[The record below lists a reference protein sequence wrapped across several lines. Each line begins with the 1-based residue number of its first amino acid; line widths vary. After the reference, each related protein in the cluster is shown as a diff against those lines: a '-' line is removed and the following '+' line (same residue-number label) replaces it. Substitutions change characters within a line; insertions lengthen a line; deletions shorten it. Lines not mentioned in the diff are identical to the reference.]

1 MNPAQSTSGYPPP
14 GWAMLQDD
22 LLTRGVLLRRVLA
35 WVLDI
40 MLIGILCWAM
50 WVSLAVF
57 TVITF
62 GFGAPLLAGVSTI
75 PALYMWLGLISG
87 LQATPGQAAFGLIV
101 VRDDDLGPPSALQA
115 LLCVL
120 GYYVT
125 IALGVLWAAVA
136 LVTARRRTLH
146 DMVSGL
152 VVVRRRA
159 FENVLNGAGSDWNRE
174 GRSSTSSGGTPY
186 A

>member
-1 MNPAQSTSGYPPP
+1 MTPAYSTPGDPPP
-14 GWAMLQDD
+14 GWAMMQDD

-35 WVLDI
+35 WVLDV
-40 MLIGILCWAM
+40 MLIGILCWAL
-50 WVSLAVF
+50 WFGLAVF
-57 TVITF
+57 AVITF
-62 GFGAPLLAGVSTI
+62 GLGAPLLAGISTI

-115 LLCVL
+115 LLCVV
-120 GYYVT
+120 GYYIT
-125 IALGVLWAAVA
+125 MALGVIWVAVA
-136 LVTARRRTLH
+136 LLTARRRTLH
-146 DMVSGL
+146 DMISGL

-159 FENVLNGAGSDWNRE
+159 FENPLTPSGLGWNMDGGRNPPGSA
-174 GRSSTSSGGTPY
+174 PF